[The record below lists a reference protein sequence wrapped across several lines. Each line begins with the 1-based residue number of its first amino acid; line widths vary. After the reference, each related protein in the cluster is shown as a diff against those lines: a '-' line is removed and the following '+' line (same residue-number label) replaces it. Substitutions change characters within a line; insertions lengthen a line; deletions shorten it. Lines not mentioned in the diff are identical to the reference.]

1 MKTRIDHEDPILQDQ
16 ELINL
21 AKHALGSKRAYENTQ
36 ADMTEIRDWL
46 NREVP
51 LIHWFGVKTP
61 KELRESGKEK
71 ELYVALQVING
82 DKKPSVL
89 FDLQDKYKSENLLI
103 LRDQ

>member
-1 MKTRIDHEDPILQDQ
+1 MHTKINEEPIMQDQ
-16 ELINL
+16 ELIAL
-21 AKHALGSKRAYENTQ
+21 AKDALGSKRAYENTQ

-61 KELRESGKEK
+61 KELRELGKKE

-89 FDLQDKYKSENLLI
+89 FDLQEKYKAEKLSI
-103 LRDQ
+103 LKD